1 MKRNWL
7 LTTAL
12 AATAATLVSAP
23 AAAATK
29 FEFWYGLSGDLSERI
44 QDMCNTFNASQ
55 ADFEIVCVSQD
66 NYDNN
71 LQNTIA
77 AFRAN
82 KQPTITQIFDAGT
95 LDLMLSGA
103 YIPVGEL
110 MADNGYQIDWSNY
123 FSGIASYYS
132 TSKGELLSMPFNSS
146 TAQIY
151 YNTDAL
157 AKVGFEGVPETWG
170 QVEDVARKMKDA
182 GYDCPI
188 AFDPAGAW
196 QWFEQFSAIHNQP
209 IATLGN
215 GYGGL
220 NAEMVV
226 SKGKFVDQLA
236 WFKQMYDEGL
246 LVHKSKESGQT
257 ANDAFVNGDCQITS
271 SSVAD
276 HGTFGKQAKEG
287 VNWTNAMLPLLD
299 GYTRTNSLVGGASL
313 WTLKGKSAEEYK
325 GAAAF
330 YAFLATPEQAEW
342 WSTVTGYIPVTN
354 DGFEAMKAKGFYDA
368 APYKGRELAI
378 TSLTATEP
386 TENSRGLR
394 LGNYAS
400 IRAEMVKTLQA
411 VLFNNV
417 PAKQALEEFDAKG
430 NDILRRFEATYAGK
444 ELL

>member
-7 LTTAL
+7 LTAAL
-12 AATAATLVSAP
+12 AATTTALVSAP
-23 AAAATK
+23 AFAATK

-44 QDMCNTFNASQ
+44 QDMCKTFNESQ
-55 ADFEIVCVSQD
+55 TDYEIVCVSQD

-82 KQPTITQIFDAGT
+82 KQPTVTQIFDAGT
-95 LDLMLSGA
+95 LDLMLSQA
-103 YIPVGEL
+103 YVPVGQL
-110 MADNGYQIDWSNY
+110 MSENGYQIDWSNY

-157 AKVGFEGVPETWG
+157 AKVGFEGIPETWS
-170 QVEDVARKMKDA
+170 QVEDVARKMKAA
-182 GYDCPI
+182 GYECPV
-188 AFDPAGAW
+188 AFDPSGAW
-196 QWFEQFSAIHNQP
+196 QWFEQFEAIHNQP
-209 IATLGN
+209 IATKGN
-215 GYGGL
+215 GFDGL
-220 NAEMVV
+220 DAEMVV
-226 SKGKFVDQLA
+226 SKGKFVDQLT
-236 WFKQMYDEGL
+236 WIKKMYDEGL
-246 LVHKSKESGQT
+246 FVHKSKDAGET
-257 ANDAFVNGDCQITS
+257 ANDAFVNGKCQITS

-276 HGTFGKQAKEG
+276 HGTFSKQAKEG
-287 VNWTNAMLPLLD
+287 VHWTNAMLPMLD
-299 GYTRTNSLVGGASL
+299 GFERHNSFVGGASL

-330 YAFLATPEQAEW
+330 YNFLATPEQTQW

-354 DGFEAMKAKGFYDA
+354 SGFEAMKAAGFYDA

-378 TSLTATEP
+378 KSLTMPAG
-386 TENSRGLR
+386 ENTRGIR
-394 LGNYAS
+394 LGGYAS
-400 IRAEMVKTLQA
+400 IRAEMVKTIQS

-417 PAKQALEEFDAKG
+417 PVPQALADFDAKG
-430 NDILRRFEATYAGK
+430 NEILRRFEATYAGK
-444 ELL
+444 SLL